1 MKLLTIDI
9 YEAVYHFQLLPQSD
23 SGGGGGGGSISS
35 VSSRYE
41 NLKIRSVK
49 LSALLWGGNL
59 KIYPGKSENLPLVS
73 TWFLYALVNL
83 QIYAKSENLRSPAI

>member
-23 SGGGGGGGSISS
+23 SGGGGWGCQSA
-35 VSSRYE
+35 VSAGRSE

-49 LSALLWGGNL
+49 LSALLWGG
-59 KIYPGKSENLPLVS
+59 GKSENLPLVS
-73 TWFLYALVNL
+73 TCFLYALVNL
-83 QIYAKSENLRSPAI
+83 QIYAKSKNFMSPAI